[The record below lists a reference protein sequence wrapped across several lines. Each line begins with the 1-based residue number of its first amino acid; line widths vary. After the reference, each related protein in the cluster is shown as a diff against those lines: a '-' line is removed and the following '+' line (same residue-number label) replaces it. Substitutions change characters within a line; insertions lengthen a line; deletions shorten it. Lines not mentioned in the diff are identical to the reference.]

1 MLPFDHER
9 RMVSVLVRDPTD
21 QLILITKGVEAGERI
36 GIVAVPPGEPWPTEL
51 PKRTD
56 FWLFDLTMLYVMS
69 YDPSNAW
76 LGTERVTEP
85 SAIEQARRWRAAA
98 LRLAQPWQ
106 DYIARH
112 PQLTRIVSDGHLA
125 AG

>member
-1 MLPFDHER
+1 
-9 RMVSVLVRDPTD
+9 MVSVLVRDPTD

-85 SAIEQARRWRAAA
+85 SAIEQARRSRCGAD
-98 LRLAQPWQ
+98 RV
-106 DYIARH
+106 RH
-112 PQLTRIVSDGHLA
+112 PPGRVTHRGRPH
-125 AG
+125 